1 MGKLTK
7 KEVAEIVGVNTAN
20 LPEEQKQFIDML
32 VGSFAEAINKSIEG
46 VIDTDGLKKALEPF
60 VSKNGVTIDSL
71 AKENTEL
78 VQQVKNLSE
87 ALDKMKKKGFG
98 LDFATKF
105 NERFDEMY
113 DSPQFQDFPY
123 SSYF

>member
-78 VQQVKNLSE
+78 VQPFFFILSR
-87 ALDKMKKKGFG
+87 AS
-98 LDFATKF
+98 
-105 NERFDEMY
+105 ER
-113 DSPQFQDFPY
+113 
-123 SSYF
+123 